1 MIGARAAPRGWTGS
15 DVKNTA
21 AAPVPQPS
29 PPALEMAEWIVVHAA
44 FTLNAPI
51 P

>member
-21 AAPVPQPS
+21 AAPVPLPLSPS
-29 PPALEMAEWIVVHAA
+29 PSPRS
-44 FTLNAPI
+44 
-51 P
+51 